1 MERMRK
7 WSRLLS
13 GMWSD
18 RHTKLEINLKDDT
31 IQSQGDEHAK
41 AYALIEKLQRT
52 QQQCHLVKLIKN

>member
-1 MERMRK
+1 MRK
-7 WSRLLS
+7 WNGSLD
-13 GMWSD
+13 GTWSD
-18 RHTKLEINLKDDT
+18 HHTKLEINLKDDT